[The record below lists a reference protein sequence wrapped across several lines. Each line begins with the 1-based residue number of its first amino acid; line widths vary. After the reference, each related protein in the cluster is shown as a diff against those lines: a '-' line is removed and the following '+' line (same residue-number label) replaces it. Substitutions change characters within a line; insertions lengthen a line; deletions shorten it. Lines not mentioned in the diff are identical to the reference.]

1 MMTKQRFALLAA
13 LLAALLLCVP
23 LLFGATAASDA
34 PSEAPVSR
42 GESFSMG
49 EYVLDRDDDY
59 FHFSSDAGVRISG
72 YIGGDLIGFSNE
84 PKISAVIDGLSLI
97 HISSFELDTLVVAE
111 VYVLVNHLVSF
122 REGVWFL
129 PVNALCFEDGKEIF
143 SHRIVIWI
151 PAS

>member
-1 MMTKQRFALLAA
+1 MPCRVESSRRAFPFA
-13 LLAALLLCVP
+13 C
-23 LLFGATAASDA
+23 
-34 PSEAPVSR
+34 
-42 GESFSMG
+42 
-49 EYVLDRDDDY
+49 
-59 FHFSSDAGVRISG
+59 
-72 YIGGDLIGFSNE
+72 
-84 PKISAVIDGLSLI
+84 SAVLPEILGGEASLQRRL
-97 HISSFELDTLVVAE
+97 SSFELDTLVVAE